1 MLTGLR
7 QPISCLTITGVN
19 HERFAEIENAD
30 FLDAG
35 LAHFARYAL
44 EEAKIQVPLRL
55 HIARHVDG
63 SGAKP
68 Y

>member
-35 LAHFARYAL
+35 LVHFARYAL
-44 EEAKIQVPLRL
+44 EEA
-55 HIARHVDG
+55 
-63 SGAKP
+63 
-68 Y
+68 